1 MEPPLGYEKRQKTAR
16 RNTGKSKRLRPQKL
30 LCRRRP
36 TDNEAI
42 TLIRNPQAMLATANL
57 RLHKVVSNSVL
68 LVEDFPA
75 EDCAKNIKDLDRRRG
90 CTTIATLSWGSVEHR
105 EGRFHLPCLAAR
117 KALHTERSSVCN
129 KLGARPSWI
138 CIPSHPGRETRHHG
152 GEGERQRS
160 SWTIHFRRRRN
171 TSGVDGETYSPSWK
185 N

>member
-16 RNTGKSKRLRPQKL
+16 RNKGKSKRLRPQKL
-30 LCRRRP
+30 LSRRRP

-75 EDCAKNIKDLDRRRG
+75 EDCAKNIKDLDLRRG
-90 CTTIATLSWGSVEHR
+90 CTTILTLSLGSVEHR
-105 EGRFHLPCLAAR
+105 EGPFHLPCVAAR
-117 KALHTERSSVCN
+117 KALHTEWSSVCN

-138 CIPSHPGRETRHHG
+138 CIPSHPGRETNTTAIRHHG

-160 SWTIHFRRRRN
+160 SWMIHFRRR
-171 TSGVDGETYSPSWK
+171 
-185 N
+185 